1 MTDDEVA
8 QMGESMRREEESGMV
23 LVMIC
28 LVAIASSAIGCSL
41 MWLVQKLMGIV

>member
-1 MTDDEVA
+1 MRDDEVA

-28 LVAIASSAIGCSL
+28 LVAIFSTVIGCTVTWAV
-41 MWLVQKLMGIV
+41 MKAFGW